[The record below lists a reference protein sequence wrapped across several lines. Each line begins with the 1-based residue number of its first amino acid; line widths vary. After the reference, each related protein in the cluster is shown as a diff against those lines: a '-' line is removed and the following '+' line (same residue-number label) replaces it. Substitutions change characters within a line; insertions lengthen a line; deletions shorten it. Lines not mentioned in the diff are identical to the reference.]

1 MKSGFLSGIIFL
13 VSTFY
18 SCVHNPENK
27 SLDKAKTIIHNCRMV
42 YGSDMIDQ
50 ERITFKL
57 REYNY
62 VWDYTEN
69 GRLQERITTDSLGNI
84 IKDSWLGENFYRII
98 NQDTVP
104 LTEEAIQKY
113 KNSINSV
120 FYFAFLPKSL
130 TDPAVNAILLESVI
144 IKDQP
149 YHKIKVTFTEE
160 GGGEDYEDI
169 FLYWIHQKS
178 HKLDYMA
185 YQYFTEGGGIRFRE
199 AVNHHKFDD
208 IILQDYNNY
217 KPTHEV
223 DDFLHIDSLYM
234 NDELTLVSRIDLENL
249 SVN

>member
-1 MKSGFLSGIIFL
+1 MKYGFLFVLFLL
-13 VSTFY
+13 VSIFY
-18 SCVHNPENK
+18 SCETNSENK
-27 SLDKAKTIIHNCRMV
+27 LLNKATSIIHNCRTV
-42 YGSDMIDQ
+42 YGSDLID
-50 ERITFKL
+50 EHRVTFQL

-62 VWDYTEN
+62 VWDYTGN
-69 GRLQERITTDSLGNI
+69 SRLQERITIDSIGNR
-84 IKDSWLGENFYRII
+84 IKDSWSGENFYRII

-178 HKLDYMA
+178 FKLDYMA
-185 YQYFTEGGGIRFRE
+185 YQYFTEGGGMRFRE
-199 AVNHHKFDD
+199 AVNHHKVDD

-217 KPTHEV
+217 KPTYEV
-223 DDFLHIDSLYM
+223 DNFLHIDSLYM
-234 NDELTLVSRIDLENL
+234 NDELTLVSRINLENL
-249 SVN
+249 SIN